1 MKSLA
6 KQPDKDEV
14 LKRLRQ
20 VGPDSQRRW
29 GKMSAHQMICHLND
43 SFKVAMGERSV
54 TAISRMLPGRLVKWF
69 ALYAPIRWPHGVPTR
84 PEMNQQVG
92 GTKPVEFETDMR
104 ELERLIDR
112 IAREDRDF
120 KWHRH
125 PLFGAMPDRDWLRW
139 GYLHVDHH
147 LRQFGV

>member
-1 MKSLA
+1 MKSLV
-6 KQPDKDEV
+6 KRPDTDEV

-29 GKMSAHQMICHLND
+29 GKMSAHQMVCHLND
-43 SFKVAMGERSV
+43 SFKVAIGERSV
-54 TAISRMLPGRLVKWF
+54 TAVSRMLPGRLVKWF

-92 GTKPVEFETDMR
+92 GTKPMEFETDMR
-104 ELERLIDR
+104 ELERLVDR

-120 KWHRH
+120 KWGRH
-125 PLFGAMPDRDWLRW
+125 PLFGMMPDRDWLRW
-139 GYLHVDHH
+139 AWLHMDHH

>member
-29 GKMSAHQMICHLND
+29 GKMSAHQMVCHLND
-43 SFKVAMGERSV
+43 SFKVAIGERSV
-54 TAISRMLPGRLVKWF
+54 TAVSRMLPGRLVKWF

-92 GTKPVEFETDMR
+92 GTKPMEFETDMR
-104 ELERLIDR
+104 ELERLVDR

-120 KWHRH
+120 KWGRH
-125 PLFGAMPDRDWLRW
+125 PLFGMMPDRDWLRW
-139 GYLHVDHH
+139 AWLHMDHH